1 MSTEPGKPIYSN
13 RAEELELRDAIDEF
27 VVGLA
32 ECVDQLQD
40 AEFNRDWQSLHSQ
53 ANRLIEGA
61 KHVGFD
67 PLSGCAEAVAQACAT
82 ADGEVIRGFLCD
94 LTNVARRIRKGHRG
108 AV

>member
-1 MSTEPGKPIYSN
+1 MSTEPRKPIYSN

-32 ECVDQLQD
+32 ERVDQLQD
-40 AEFNRDWQSLHSQ
+40 AEFNSDWPSLHTQ
-53 ANRLIEGA
+53 ANRLIEEA

-67 PLSGCAEAVAQACAT
+67 PLSSSAEAVAEACAS
-82 ADGEVIRGFLCD
+82 ANSEVIRGFLYD
-94 LTNVARRIRKGHRG
+94 LTEVATRIRKGHRG